1 MLTRNMLADGYHL
14 HEPATRSAIDRCEQE
29 AGYGFPEDYVA
40 LLLISDGL
48 RTDGNLSL
56 LDVESI
62 GERNRDYEVQDY
74 LPGFVM
80 IGDDS
85 GGNALLMKTGDAAV
99 YEVGM
104 GVMDE
109 ATMVKS
115 AATIEE
121 LLIGHKGKTLSE
133 R

>member
-1 MLTRNMLADGYHL
+1 
-14 HEPATRSAIDRCEQE
+14 
-29 AGYGFPEDYVA
+29 
-40 LLLISDGL
+40 
-48 RTDGNLSL
+48 
-56 LDVESI
+56 
-62 GERNRDYEVQDY
+62 
-74 LPGFVM
+74 
-80 IGDDS
+80 
-85 GGNALLMKTGDAAV
+85 MKTGDAVV

-115 AATIEE
+115 AGSIKE